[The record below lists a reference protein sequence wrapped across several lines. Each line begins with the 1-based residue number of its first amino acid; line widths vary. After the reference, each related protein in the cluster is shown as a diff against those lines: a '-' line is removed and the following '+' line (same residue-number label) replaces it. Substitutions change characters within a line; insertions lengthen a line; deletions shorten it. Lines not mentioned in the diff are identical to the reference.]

1 MGFDGLRG
9 MVAAVEV
16 GSTFRLEGGR
26 TCRTFEVV
34 ASGGAPVSGL
44 SCREEGTWRVTA
56 ALPGR
61 LPSVIDGGYRPAS
74 GDVGDLAA
82 LLDARHAHGPLPA
95 EEVARL
101 RAVGW
106 GERR

>member
-1 MGFDGLRG
+1 
-9 MVAAVEV
+9 MVAVAPSTAGEWQV

-26 TCRTFEVV
+26 TYRTFEVV
-34 ASGGAPVSGL
+34 TSGGAPVSGL